1 MILYFKPRGAGLALD
16 DVEAL
21 MDEKGVAY
29 TVFTTV
35 DAEPHM
41 VVDGETLD
49 YEAALHWAEHFDSNK
64 EA

>member
-21 MDEKGVAY
+21 MEEKGVAY
-29 TVFTTV
+29 TLFTTV

-49 YEAALHWAEHFDSNK
+49 YEAALDWVEHFDSTE

>member
-16 DVEAL
+16 DLEAL

-29 TVFTTV
+29 TLFTTV
-35 DAEPHM
+35 DTEPHV

-49 YEAALHWAEHFDSNK
+49 YEEALHWVETFDSNK

>member
-21 MDEKGVAY
+21 MDEKGVDY
-29 TVFTTV
+29 TLFTTV
-35 DAEPHM
+35 DAVPHM

-49 YEAALHWAEHFDSNK
+49 YEAAIHWVENLDIN
-64 EA
+64 

>member
-29 TVFTTV
+29 TLFTTV
-35 DAEPHM
+35 WGAPYM

-49 YEAALHWAEHFDSNK
+49 YEAAIHWVENFNSN
-64 EA
+64 

>member
-21 MDEKGVAY
+21 MEEKGVAY
-29 TVFTTV
+29 TLFTTV

-49 YEAALHWAEHFDSNK
+49 YEAALHWVEQFNATE

>member
-1 MILYFKPRGAGLALD
+1 MILYFKPRGAGLTLD

-29 TVFTTV
+29 TLFTTV

-41 VVDGETLD
+41 VVDGSTLD
-49 YEAALHWAEHFDSNK
+49 YEAALHWVENFNCD
-64 EA
+64 

>member
-21 MDEKGVAY
+21 MEEKGVAY
-29 TVFTTV
+29 TLFTSV
-35 DAEPHM
+35 DPEPHM

-49 YEAALHWAEHFDSNK
+49 YEAALHWVEHFDST
-64 EA
+64 EED

>member
-1 MILYFKPRGAGLALD
+1 MILYFKPKGAGMARD

-21 MDEKGVAY
+21 MDEKGVDY

-49 YEAALHWAEHFDSNK
+49 YEAARRWVEIY
-64 EA
+64 

>member
-21 MDEKGVAY
+21 MDEKGIAY
-29 TVFTTV
+29 MLFTGF
-35 DAEPHM
+35 DPEPHM
-41 VVDGETLD
+41 VVDGETFD
-49 YEAALHWAEHFDSNK
+49 YEAALRWVENFKATE

>member
-21 MDEKGVAY
+21 RDEKGVAY
-29 TVFTTV
+29 TLFTTV
-35 DAEPHM
+35 DAVPHM

-49 YEAALHWAEHFDSNK
+49 YEAALHWVENFNSN
-64 EA
+64 